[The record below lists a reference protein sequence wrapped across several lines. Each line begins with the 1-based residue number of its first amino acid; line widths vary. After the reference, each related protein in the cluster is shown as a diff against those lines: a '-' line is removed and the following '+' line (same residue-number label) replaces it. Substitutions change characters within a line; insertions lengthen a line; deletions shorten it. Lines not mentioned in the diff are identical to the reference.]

1 MKSRQWPLYVT
12 TGAVVLSSLALLAA
26 LTYALSGVS
35 WQKAGRRLEIDFPD
49 VTGIRLHSAIR
60 YAGAVAGEVTGIRYL
75 TPEERLKEAQR
86 SNAVRVTVRLG
97 HDVPPLTTDVKVT
110 LSSDTVMG
118 EKFIALSAGD
128 PAGRPLPADAIIQ
141 GAPLVTFDTL
151 ARSADDMMGNLN
163 VVLARFNQ
171 DYGDLVSRLQTLLN
185 HGGSVLLQTSNLMDH
200 AQGAVSDAGEIV
212 AQLKS
217 DYPALAAQLSEL
229 LANGSTVATNATRT
243 LDRVNGLVA
252 DADHLVVSNEDR
264 VADLLNQLRVVAQNL
279 KVVTTYAKALTG
291 TLGEKPSRVIWGTRK
306 QPLPSELEILESS
319 EPVQIPGRNK

>member
-12 TGAVVLSSLALLAA
+12 TGAVVLSSLVILAA
-26 LTYALSGVS
+26 LTFALSGVS
-35 WQKAGRRLEIDFPD
+35 WQKAGRSLAIDFPD
-49 VTGIRLHSAIR
+49 VTGIRLHSEIR

-75 TPEERLKEAQR
+75 TTAERLKEAKR
-86 SNAVRVTVRLG
+86 NNAVRVTVRLG

-128 PAGRPLPADAIIQ
+128 PEGRRLPADAIIQ
-141 GAPLVTFDTL
+141 GEPLVTFDAL
-151 ARSADDMMGNLN
+151 AKSADGMVGNLN
-163 VVLARFNQ
+163 VVLTRFNE
-171 DYGDLVSRLQTLLN
+171 DYGDLVARLQALLN
-185 HGGSVLLQTSNLMDH
+185 HGGSVLLQTSNLMNH
-200 AQGAVSDAGEIV
+200 AQGAVSNAGEII

-229 LANGSTVATNATRT
+229 LASGSTVATNATRT

-252 DADHLVVSNEDR
+252 DADHLVVGNEAR

-291 TLGEKPSRVIWGTRK
+291 TLGEKPSRVIWGMSK
-306 QPLPSELEILESS
+306 QALPSEHEILDSS
-319 EPVQIPGRNK
+319 EPVQIPSRNK